1 MIHPSGGWD
10 GPAPVSNRGDAM
22 SEEKQ
27 RPIMSRVLSFY
38 GEQVSTKIPAIGDT
52 NIKGHNNRRQIVF
65 GISTGIAAGLLTSLT
80 YFAGNMHL
88 FTGSLP
94 AVLATALTYGAV
106 ALLNAYRGKPIEEI
120 AKEITDTVMGEEID
134 EPGT

>member
-1 MIHPSGGWD
+1 MARPPSQASGAEMD
-10 GPAPVSNRGDAM
+10 DKNR
-22 SEEKQ
+22 
-27 RPIMSRVLSFY
+27 RPIMSRIRSFY
-38 GEQVSTKIPAIGDT
+38 GEQVSTIRSPAIGDT
-52 NIKGHNNRRQIVF
+52 NIKGQNNRRQIVF

-88 FTGSLP
+88 FTESLP

-120 AKEITDTVMGEEID
+120 AKEITDAVMGEETNESGD
-134 EPGT
+134 

>member
-1 MIHPSGGWD
+1 MARPPSQASG
-10 GPAPVSNRGDAM
+10 VEMGD
-22 SEEKQ
+22 EKQ
-27 RPIMSRVLSFY
+27 RPIMSRIRSFY
-38 GEQVSTKIPAIGDT
+38 GEQVSTIRSPAIGDT
-52 NIKGHNNRRQIVF
+52 NIKGQNNRRQIVF

-88 FTGSLP
+88 FTESLP

-120 AKEITDTVMGEEID
+120 AQEITDAVMGEETD
-134 EPGT
+134 ESGD

>member
-1 MIHPSGGWD
+1 MARPPSQASGAEMD
-10 GPAPVSNRGDAM
+10 DKNRR
-22 SEEKQ
+22 Q
-27 RPIMSRVLSFY
+27 IMSRIRSFY
-38 GEQVSTKIPAIGDT
+38 GEQVSTKIPATGGT

-88 FTGSLP
+88 FTESLP

-106 ALLNAYRGKPIEEI
+106 ALLNAYRGRPIEEI
-120 AKEITDTVMGEEID
+120 AQEITDAVMGEETD
-134 EPGT
+134 ESGD

>member
-1 MIHPSGGWD
+1 MARPPSQASG
-10 GPAPVSNRGDAM
+10 VEMGD
-22 SEEKQ
+22 EKQ
-27 RPIMSRVLSFY
+27 RPIMSRIRSFY
-38 GEQVSTKIPAIGDT
+38 GEQVSTIRSPAIGDT
-52 NIKGHNNRRQIVF
+52 NIKGQNNRRQIVF

-88 FTGSLP
+88 FTESLP

-120 AKEITDTVMGEEID
+120 AKEITDAVMGEETD
-134 EPGT
+134 ESGD